1 MENKRKI
8 LLDCDPGIDDALA
21 ICLAV
26 AFKEKLEILGIT
38 TVAGNQTI
46 EKVTDNALKLVHF
59 LKEDIPVAKGAVR
72 PLLRESEQAPDI
84 HGKTGLGY
92 CELPLPEDKAAEENA
107 VLFLRDKIMGL
118 PDGEKVTL
126 VPTAPL
132 TNIGLLFSVFPEV
145 KERIDKIVLMGGA
158 VSGGNVTPT
167 AEYNI
172 YADPEAAQI
181 VFQAGV
187 PIVMCGLDVTSQCGL
202 TRNQVSKMLQSKST
216 ICRACGQMLDYY
228 FGSPVYRDNSL
239 VSIHDAVTIM
249 YLVHEEIFEGAPMN
263 VTVDCSQGLNRGMTV
278 CDNRIWCR
286 NEESHVEILLEV
298 EREEFQRI
306 LIEELFELDARL
318 YCE

>member
-1 MENKRKI
+1 MESRRKI

-26 AFKEKLEILGIT
+26 AFKEKLDILGIT

-59 LKEDIPVAKGAVR
+59 LKEDIPVAKGAVT
-72 PLLRESEQAPDI
+72 PILREAKPAPDI

-92 CELPLPEDKAAEENA
+92 CELPMPEDKIAEENA
-107 VLFLRDKIMGL
+107 VLFLRNKIMEL
-118 PDGEKVTL
+118 PEGEKVTL

-145 KERIDKIVLMGGA
+145 KERIDEIVLMGGA
-158 VSGGNVTPT
+158 ASGGNATPT

-172 YADPEAAQI
+172 YADPEAARI

-202 TRNQVSKMLQSKST
+202 TRNQVRKMRQSKSKV
-216 ICRACGQMLDYY
+216 CKACGEMLDFY
-228 FGSPVYRDNSL
+228 FDSPVYRDSS
-239 VSIHDAVTIM
+239 VVAIHDAVTIM
-249 YLVHEEIFEGAPMN
+249 YLVHEEIFEGAPMD
-263 VTVDCSQGLNRGMTV
+263 VTVDCSEGLNRGMTV

-286 NEESHVEILLEV
+286 NDKSHVEVLLEA
-298 EREEFQRI
+298 EKEEFQRI

-318 YCE
+318 N